1 METGAMPS
9 AKSVLPA
16 RIRYD
21 GPYSMDLGNPAQ
33 FSMCLLQYVML
44 WEVPRFLSGWFFRRR
59 WGGKDGK
66 ANEEFTSC
74 APSYVMSFV
83 HAIVVGGLGILV
95 LSGLWDCPLH
105 DKFFINDATPPQT
118 LKIVDVIERTNWVF
132 FGYMMDDLAH
142 VLARYPKLGK
152 MDMVAHHLVFIVCS
166 ILAGYAQI
174 FVFPFSWLLIGELST
189 PLLTVK
195 WFLRQSGLGQSK
207 RPIEWARK
215 LGFKG
220 KALESTYEAA
230 SAIEYKVSEIFVAV
244 FFVVRVCAYGA
255 GLTHLSLHLIAGD
268 LANVPP
274 WPRYTVLG
282 IIFAGA
288 ALNGHWFRIM
298 ITKALGLGGGSKRKG
313 GKAEANSGR
322 MPCTPSRRQSRRTTA
337 RRTKRVFSSR
347 LSSCKVIVED
357 IKSSTACALRFSDP
371 VVRSRSHVPML
382 SEMSHA
388 TTECVSAPELMNV
401 TPV

>member
-33 FSMCLLQYVML
+33 FSMCLLQYAML
-44 WEVPRFLSGWFFRRR
+44 WEVPRFLSGWFFRKR
-59 WGGKDGK
+59 WGGRDGK

-83 HAIVVGGLGILV
+83 HAIVVGSLGIWV

-132 FGYMMDDLAH
+132 FGYMIDDLAH

-255 GLTHLSLHLIAGD
+255 GLTHLLRHLIAGD

-282 IIFAGA
+282 IILAGA

-313 GKAEANSGR
+313 GKAEANSGGDA
-322 MPCTPSRRQSRRTTA
+322 MYTFSAA
-337 RRTKRVFSSR
+337 R
-347 LSSCKVIVED
+347 
-357 IKSSTACALRFSDP
+357 
-371 VVRSRSHVPML
+371 
-382 SEMSHA
+382 
-388 TTECVSAPELMNV
+388 PENNGKAD
-401 TPV
+401 